1 MEIFNS
7 LFLIQNVQMSLQ
19 KYIYSQTLL
28 FEDSAIFHRRIK
40 STKVNAARPAARYTP
55 QLLATQPSFVLFS
68 V

>member
-7 LFLIQNVQMSLQ
+7 LLLIQNLQMSWQ
-19 KYIYSQTLL
+19 KYIYSQLL

-55 QLLATQPSFVLFS
+55 QLLATQPSFVSFS